1 MKSMKRISCLVG
13 LFVGVLMAGL
23 QLSSSSSP
31 SLLAQ
36 RAKTQLRM
44 GDSTED
50 VKKSVMRFLP
60 ANFKVVGGAPKFVVL
75 QAVTADDADKMGL
88 LSAPALGSPP
98 PPLTLVIL
106 EGRFE
111 VTQWIGGVSGI
122 SKPSER
128 SEQTPESAKYV
139 LYVIDRCV
147 GLPTATAYS
156 SNPKFVELL
165 FTREKSSRTR
175 KRTPRPLKRTTRIT
189 PSSQLSRRVN
199 CPKEIIPPSV
209 QPPTSV
215 PPEEPK
221 TR

>member
-1 MKSMKRISCLVG
+1 VG
-13 LFVGVLMAGL
+13 LLIGVLIVSF
-23 QLSSSSSP
+23 QPSSSSSL
-31 SLLAQ
+31 SLVAQ
-36 RAKTQLRM
+36 RTKAQLRM
-44 GDSTED
+44 EDSTED
-50 VKKSVMRFLP
+50 VKKSVMRFLS

-88 LSAPALGSPP
+88 LSATALGSPP

-111 VTQWIGGVSGI
+111 VTQWMGGVSGV
-122 SKPSER
+122 SKPLER
-128 SEQTPESAKYV
+128 SEQKPESAKYV

-165 FTREKSSRTR
+165 FKREKSSRNR
-175 KRTPRPLKRTTRIT
+175 KRTPRSIKRKTRVT
-189 PSSQLSRRVN
+189 PISQVSRRAN